1 MEPLTA
7 TVIATL
13 IATKAFEKTGD
24 KLGDSVWALVSKF
37 LNALRRKDQ
46 ATAAA
51 IEMVAKNPELAEQ
64 QPKDYGVATLVT
76 KVEAAAQEDAEVRQA
91 AQEISIAAK
100 AQHPTMINN
109 FTKLLEKGILI
120 QGGQNDFRGAKFT
133 F

>member
-24 KLGDSVWALVSKF
+24 KIGDGVWALVGKF

-51 IEMVAKNPELAEQ
+51 IETVAKSPELAEQ
-64 QPKDYGVATLVT
+64 KPQDYGVATLVT
-76 KVEAAAQEDAEVRQA
+76 KVEAVAQDDAEIQQA
-91 AQEISIAAK
+91 AQEIQTAVQAQPGAIAN
-100 AQHPTMINN
+100 I
-109 FTKLLEKGILI
+109 TKLADKIGVVN
-120 QGGQNDFRGAKFT
+120 QGTIVNQTNNLSF
-133 F
+133 